1 MYTTFLSRYAARS
14 IFAGDH
20 AHRAHRSMRSARR
33 TRAAT
38 SGPGL
43 GLRRLALGRSGLAG
57 AGAAPL
63 EAKCYTKEGR
73 PGRRPP
79 H

>member
-1 MYTTFLSRYAARS
+1 MHVHD
-14 IFAGDH
+14 IPFAIRCAIDFRGDH
-20 AHRAHRSMRSARR
+20 AHAA
-33 TRAAT
+33 RAAT

-63 EAKCYTKEGR
+63 EVKCYTKEGR